1 MAKAVSAERFDYI
14 FFTGSARVGKFVMK
28 SAAEYLTPLTLE
40 LGGKRL
46 DKMNVAVVID
56 AKPFLMLME

>member
-28 SAAEYLTPLTLE
+28 SAAEHLTPLTLE

-46 DKMNVAVVID
+46 DRVYIALVIGTNHS
-56 AKPFLMLME
+56 LMLLE